1 MSEGVEPLTHTP
13 GPHME
18 WNESYYLCFSDRRN
32 RLSGMTRLGFKPNR
46 GEASTFL
53 LLFLPDGSVAGFQG
67 AEKMG
72 HYPASLEACGM
83 AHTRQRDGTW
93 RYRFTGGAAVV
104 RDPAD
109 FPKIRE
115 NPKLITRLAPV
126 SIDLSFTPL
135 HETYEYSEHM
145 TPESREIGRKSG
157 DEHWEQVAKIC
168 GEVRVGEE
176 VYRLTDVIGQRDHT
190 HGVRDWTGVG
200 SWLYYVVWF
209 DEGLAVNPAA
219 IVLDDDRLS
228 VGGFLWKGGRNTPI
242 VGLRI
247 LDQQFKNGVI
257 PVCSTLELT
266 DANGER
272 HILRGR
278 AGPIVPIPFF
288 DERQGLSI
296 LAQGFGEYELDGVK
310 GGYGTYETLR
320 IGKTPAP

>member
-1 MSEGVEPLTHTP
+1 MSEGMEPLTHPP

-46 GEASTFL
+46 SEASTFL

-72 HYPASLEACGM
+72 HYPGSLEACGM
-83 AHTRQRDGTW
+83 AHVRQPDGSW
-93 RYRFTGGAAVV
+93 RYRFAGGAAVV

-126 SIDLSFTPL
+126 SIDLRFTPV
-135 HETYEYSEHM
+135 HDTYEYSEHM
-145 TPESREIGRKSG
+145 TPESREIGKKSG
-157 DEHWEQVAKIC
+157 DEHWEQVARIG
-168 GEVRVGEE
+168 GEVRVGAE
-176 VYRLTDVIGQRDHT
+176 VYELVDVIGQRDHT

-200 SWLYYVVWF
+200 NWLYYVVWF

-219 IVLDDDRLS
+219 IVLDDGRLS

-247 LDQQFKNGVI
+247 LDQLFRDGVI
-257 PVCSTLELT
+257 PISSTLELT
-266 DANGER
+266 DAEGVR
-272 HILRGR
+272 HVLIGK
-278 AGPIVPIPFF
+278 AGPVVPIPFL
-288 DERQGLSI
+288 DERGGLSV
-296 LAQGFGEYELDGVK
+296 LAQGFGEFELDGIK

-320 IGKTPAP
+320 IGKK